1 MKNEVRHLSIID
13 TLITDRTQADVDRVL
28 TLSAKGWAAM
38 TAAEREEFEAG
49 MKGAYNATDL
59 NRVNA
64 AMEYLESRLVAMGYT
79 GGYYQRVKVPHKQ
92 SGGGSVLPEGYTQ
105 VAYIQSGGTQYVDTG
120 FKPNQD
126 TRVVMDF
133 ELLSVTGQY
142 ADPIFGVRTS
152 ASAAGYYFWASG
164 TAVATEQYQS
174 GYNNSSTY
182 PAVTRVGRH
191 TVDKNK
197 NVTTVDGVTTE
208 AAYAA
213 FTTAWNMLLFQSYN
227 NGNLYSQT
235 TKMRLYSCQIY
246 DNGQLIRDYIPC
258 IDPSGEVGL
267 YDTVDGLFYG
277 NEGTGAFVAGP
288 DVNPE
293 PIGGNDEHTLL
304 LLHGDS
310 LEDSSQNQVPISNS
324 GVVVSAAQSKF
335 GGSSLYFNGSSAYLT
350 ASSNGFNFGEGN
362 FTFDWWEYCTGNSA
376 TRFALSISGG
386 CGGICA
392 GGSLDTNRL
401 YLSSSGTTWDL
412 INGQAALSK
421 TANTWVHWAVVR
433 DGGSLKTYRNGT
445 LFWSGTI
452 SGSIYWNGTGLVVGS
467 FLYDASH
474 YFGGY
479 FDEFRVSDIARWTE
493 DFTPPSSPYT
503 EPVEP
508 EPELDPYTWYVSDIP
523 TPEALEAYLDNVRR
537 FRSAKPL
544 FATTPQVPDD
554 MELATIDEW
563 NDIEQI
569 LVDIEISLI
578 SIAKAAIYAGTPYI
592 FAGGPMIYATGG

>member
-1 MKNEVRHLSIID
+1 MSIID
-13 TLITDRTQADVDRVL
+13 TLITDRTQADVNRVL

-49 MKGAYNATDL
+49 MKGSYNATDL

-64 AMEYLESRLVAMGYT
+64 AMEYLDTRLKAMGYT
-79 GGYYQRVKVPHKQ
+79 GGYYQRVKVPHQQ

-105 VAYIQSGGTQYVDTG
+105 VEYIQSSGTQYVDTG

-152 ASAAGYYFWASG
+152 ASSNGYYFWATGTSG
-164 TAVATEQYQS
+164 ADQYQS
-174 GYNNSSTY
+174 GYNNGSTY

-235 TKMRLYSCQIY
+235 TKMRLYSCQTY
-246 DNGQLIRDYIPC
+246 DNDALIRDYLPC
-258 IDPSGEVGL
+258 IDPSGEAGL
-267 YDTVDGLFYG
+267 YDIVNGAFYG
-277 NEGTGAFVAGP
+277 NDGTGAFVAGP
-288 DVNPE
+288 PVNPKLPDGYKRLKYIQANGTQFVDTGFKPNQNTAVYMHAKMVE
-293 PIGGNDEHTLL
+293 ASSYPSLFGARNNTSQMYWLYHNNGNSTPSDAFIVRVNATSH
-304 LLHGDS
+304 
-310 LEDSSQNQVPISNS
+310 N
-324 GVVVSAAQSKF
+324 VSAPF
-335 GGSSLYFNGSSAYLT
+335 GDEQLFFITNDQGGVGDDTVS
-350 ASSNGFNFGEGN
+350 
-362 FTFDWWEYCTGNSA
+362 FD
-376 TRFALSISGG
+376 
-386 CGGICA
+386 
-392 GGSLDTNRL
+392 
-401 YLSSSGTTWDL
+401 SGTFQSSYNMYLFGVNNRNALQYPADMQLMDCMIYDGNTFIRNYVPCETPDGDIGLYDL
-412 INGQAALSK
+412 VTNEFYGNA
-421 TANTWVHWAVVR
+421 
-433 DGGSLKTYRNGT
+433 
-445 LFWSGTI
+445 
-452 SGSIYWNGTGLVVGS
+452 GTGA
-467 FLYDASH
+467 F
-474 YFGGY
+474 
-479 FDEFRVSDIARWTE
+479 IAGPEVTATI
-493 DFTPPSSPYT
+493 TPS
-503 EPVEP
+503 EP
-508 EPELDPYTWYVSDIP
+508 EEELDPYTWYKEDIP

-544 FATTPQVPDD
+544 FATTPQVPED
-554 MELATIDEW
+554 MVLATIEEW

-569 LVDIEISLI
+569 LVDIETSLI

>member
-1 MKNEVRHLSIID
+1 MSIID
-13 TLITDRTQADVDRVL
+13 TLITDRTQADVNRVL

-38 TAAEREEFEAG
+38 TAAEREEFAAG

-105 VAYIQSGGTQYVDTG
+105 VEYIQSSGTQYLDTG

-174 GYNNSSTY
+174 GYNNGSTY

-246 DNGQLIRDYIPC
+246 DNGQLIRDYLPC
-258 IDPSGEVGL
+258 IDPSGEAGL
-267 YDTVDGLFYG
+267 YDIVNGAFYG
-277 NEGTGAFVAGP
+277 NAGSGSFLSAPVPADLP
-288 DVNPE
+288 D
-293 PIGGNDEHTLL
+293 GYT
-304 LLHGDS
+304 
-310 LEDSSQNQVPISNS
+310 QV
-324 GVVVSAAQSKF
+324 
-335 GGSSLYFNGSSAYLT
+335 
-350 ASSNGFNFGEGN
+350 
-362 FTFDWWEYCTGNSA
+362 EY
-376 TRFALSISGG
+376 IQ
-386 CGGICA
+386 
-392 GGSLDTNRL
+392 
-401 YLSSSGTTWDL
+401 SSGTQYIDTGFKPNNNTRVLFKMEL
-412 INGQAALSK
+412 IGTFTSYKYMFGARSSTSSQDQYAIDFPDSSTIRSIFSTGVKSLAISTPTLIVDQNKNVCTVNGESM
-421 TANTWVHWAVVR
+421 TNANSVFQTGYSAFIFDKSTSGNSTIPVSAKLFYCQIY
-433 DGGSLKTYRNGT
+433 DNGT
-445 LFWSGTI
+445 LIRDYIPCETPDGEVGPYDLVTKEFYGNSGT
-452 SGSIYWNGTGLVVGS
+452 GT
-467 FLYDASH
+467 F
-474 YFGGY
+474 
-479 FDEFRVSDIARWTE
+479 IAGPE
-493 DFTPPSSPYT
+493 IAAPDTPN
-503 EPVEP
+503 EPAE
-508 EPELDPYTWYVSDIP
+508 ELDPYTWYKEDIP

-544 FATTPQVPDD
+544 FATTPQVPED
-554 MELATIDEW
+554 MVLATIDEW

-569 LVDIEISLI
+569 LVDIETSLI

-592 FAGGPMIYATGG
+592 FSGGPMIYATGG

>member
-1 MKNEVRHLSIID
+1 MSIID
-13 TLITDRTQADVDRVL
+13 TLITDRTQADVNRAL
-28 TLSAKGWAAM
+28 ALSAKGWAAM
-38 TAAEREEFEAG
+38 TAAEREEFAAG
-49 MKGAYNATDL
+49 MKGTYNATDL

-64 AMEYLESRLVAMGYT
+64 AMEYLDTRLKAMGYT
-79 GGYYQRVKVPHKQ
+79 GGYYQRVKVPHQQ

-105 VAYIQSGGTQYVDTG
+105 VAYIQSDGNQYVDTG

-174 GYNNSSTY
+174 GYNSGSTY

-235 TKMRLYSCQIY
+235 TKMRLYSCQTY
-246 DNGQLIRDYIPC
+246 DNDTFIRDYIPC

-277 NEGTGAFVAGP
+277 NDGTGAFVAGP
-288 DVNPE
+288 AYGDYRYLKMQINAIRSSGGIQMSEIRLVNDDGSFFQWPSSTNVQSD
-293 PIGGNDEHTLL
+293 IGASSGSEGPGNLIDGLL
-304 LLHGDS
+304 TTKYYTPS
-310 LEDSSQNQVPISNS
+310 FWP
-324 GVVVSAAQSKF
+324 
-335 GGSSLYFNGSSAYLT
+335 GGSITIDL
-350 ASSNGFNFGEGN
+350 GEG
-362 FTFDWWEYCTGNSA
+362 EYVNLLE
-376 TRFALSISGG
+376 F
-386 CGGICA
+386 
-392 GGSLDTNRL
+392 
-401 YLSSSGTTWDL
+401 
-412 INGQAALSK
+412 SK
-421 TANTWVHWAVVR
+421 WQYYTANDMPDRDPVSFSFQVSNDGDIWSVVDDVTGEDITQDR
-433 DGGSLKTYRNGT
+433 EALAYTGSTT
-445 LFWSGTI
+445 TI
-452 SGSIYWNGTGLVVGS
+452 
-467 FLYDASH
+467 F
-474 YFGGY
+474 
-479 FDEFRVSDIARWTE
+479 
-493 DFTPPSSPYT
+493 PQSP
-503 EPVEP
+503 EA
-508 EPELDPYTWYVSDIP
+508 ELDPYTWYKEDIP
-523 TPEALEAYLDNVRR
+523 TPEAMEEYLDNVRR
-537 FRSAKPL
+537 FRSAKPP
-544 FATTPQVPDD
+544 FATTPQVPED
-554 MELATIDEW
+554 MVLATIDEW

-569 LVDIEISLI
+569 LVDIETSLI

>member
-1 MKNEVRHLSIID
+1 MSIID
-13 TLITDRTQADVDRVL
+13 TLITDRTQADVNRAL
-28 TLSAKGWAAM
+28 ALSAKGWAAM
-38 TAAEREEFEAG
+38 TAAEREEFAAG

-64 AMEYLESRLVAMGYT
+64 AMEYLDTRLKAMGYT
-79 GGYYQRVKVPHKQ
+79 GGYYQRVKVPHQQ
-92 SGGGSVLPEGYTQ
+92 SGGSVLPEGYTQ
-105 VAYIQSGGTQYVDTG
+105 VEYIQSSGTQYVDTG

-133 ELLSVTGQY
+133 ELLSINGQY

-152 ASAAGYYFWASG
+152 ATANAYYLWCPG
-164 TAVATEQYQS
+164 TASSNERYQS
-174 GYNNSSTY
+174 GYNNGSTY

-235 TKMRLYSCQIY
+235 TKMRLYSCQTY
-246 DNGQLIRDYIPC
+246 DNDTLIRDYIPC

-277 NEGTGAFVAGP
+277 NEGTGAFIAGP
-288 DVNPE
+288 QIV
-293 PIGGNDEHTLL
+293 
-304 LLHGDS
+304 S
-310 LEDSSQNQVPISNS
+310 LPAGYKQLEYIKSS
-324 GVVVSAAQSKF
+324 GVQWIETGVDPDQDTVLSIDMQLNSDVTADCYPFAVYGTTNRFFVKF
-335 GGSSLYFNGSSAYLT
+335 TNNLYQGGLATTWFRTTGYSGDAHARLTLTLGAGDFTVGGSTQHLTDSAFTVGATLPLFAQKNNGEVSGFTEMTVYSCKIDGIRNYIPCETPDGEVGLYDLATKEFY
-350 ASSNGFNFGEGN
+350 GN
-362 FTFDWWEYCTGNSA
+362 A
-376 TRFALSISGG
+376 
-386 CGGICA
+386 
-392 GGSLDTNRL
+392 
-401 YLSSSGTTWDL
+401 
-412 INGQAALSK
+412 
-421 TANTWVHWAVVR
+421 
-433 DGGSLKTYRNGT
+433 
-445 LFWSGTI
+445 
-452 SGSIYWNGTGLVVGS
+452 GTGA
-467 FLYDASH
+467 F
-474 YFGGY
+474 
-479 FDEFRVSDIARWTE
+479 IAGPE
-493 DFTPPSSPYT
+493 IAAPDTPN
-503 EPVEP
+503 EPAE
-508 EPELDPYTWYVSDIP
+508 ELDPYTWYKEDIP

-544 FATTPQVPDD
+544 FSTTPQVPED
-554 MELATIDEW
+554 MVLATIDEW

-569 LVDIEISLI
+569 LVDIETSLI

>member
-1 MKNEVRHLSIID
+1 MSIID
-13 TLITDRTQADVDRVL
+13 DLITDRTESDVNRVHEL
-28 TLSAKGWAAM
+28 ARKWVDGEWTGTTSELSEWYS
-38 TAAEREEFEAG
+38 G

-64 AMEYLESRLVAMGYT
+64 AMEYLDTRLKAMGYT
-79 GGYYQRVKVPHKQ
+79 GGYYQRVKVPHQQ

-105 VAYIQSGGTQYVDTG
+105 VEYIKSSGTQYVDTGVSANQNIGFEIDFATDNAVSTSGYGTIFGALESASNRFALSTYPDAQHGGFGYGASMYDPYITTGQRMTLSLLDGKLTTPNGEQTIPDQTFSINTSIAVFGRKDVSGGVVELSSDTIYRLKFYGAGTLIRDYIPCIDPSGEVGLYDTVDGLFYGNEGAGSFLAGPVVYAQLPEGYTPLKYIEADGTQYIDTG

-174 GYNNSSTY
+174 GYNNGSTY

-208 AAYAA
+208 ATYAA
-213 FTTAWNMLLFQSYN
+213 FTTAWNMLLVQSYN

-235 TKMRLYSCQIY
+235 THMRLYSCQVY
-246 DNGQLIRDYIPC
+246 DNGAIARIYIPC
-258 IDPSGEVGL
+258 EAPGGDIGL
-267 YDTVDGLFYG
+267 YDLVTKEFYG
-277 NEGTGAFVAGP
+277 NAGTSAFIAGP
-288 DVNPE
+288 EVEAPDTPDA
-293 PIGGNDEHTLL
+293 P
-304 LLHGDS
+304 
-310 LEDSSQNQVPISNS
+310 
-324 GVVVSAAQSKF
+324 
-335 GGSSLYFNGSSAYLT
+335 
-350 ASSNGFNFGEGN
+350 GE
-362 FTFDWWEYCTGNSA
+362 
-376 TRFALSISGG
+376 
-386 CGGICA
+386 
-392 GGSLDTNRL
+392 
-401 YLSSSGTTWDL
+401 
-412 INGQAALSK
+412 
-421 TANTWVHWAVVR
+421 
-433 DGGSLKTYRNGT
+433 
-445 LFWSGTI
+445 
-452 SGSIYWNGTGLVVGS
+452 
-467 FLYDASH
+467 
-474 YFGGY
+474 
-479 FDEFRVSDIARWTE
+479 
-493 DFTPPSSPYT
+493 
-503 EPVEP
+503 
-508 EPELDPYTWYVSDIP
+508 ELDPYTWYVSDIP

>member
-1 MKNEVRHLSIID
+1 MSIID
-13 TLITDRTQADVDRVL
+13 TLITDRTQADVNRVL

-38 TAAEREEFEAG
+38 TAAEKEEFEAG
-49 MKGAYNATDL
+49 MKGAYKATDL

-64 AMEYLESRLVAMGYT
+64 AMEYLDTRLKAMGYT

-133 ELLSVTGQY
+133 ELLSINGQY

-152 ASAAGYYFWASG
+152 ATANAYYLWCPG
-164 TAVATEQYQS
+164 TASSNERYQS
-174 GYNNSSTY
+174 GYNNGSTY

-235 TKMRLYSCQIY
+235 TKMRLYSCQTY
-246 DNGQLIRDYIPC
+246 DNDALIRDYIPC
-258 IDPSGEVGL
+258 ETPDGEVGL
-267 YDTVDGLFYG
+267 YDLVTREFYG
-277 NEGTGAFVAGP
+277 NAGTGAFIAGP
-288 DVNPE
+288 EVEAPDTPDE
-293 PIGGNDEHTLL
+293 PGG
-304 LLHGDS
+304 
-310 LEDSSQNQVPISNS
+310 
-324 GVVVSAAQSKF
+324 
-335 GGSSLYFNGSSAYLT
+335 
-350 ASSNGFNFGEGN
+350 
-362 FTFDWWEYCTGNSA
+362 
-376 TRFALSISGG
+376 
-386 CGGICA
+386 
-392 GGSLDTNRL
+392 
-401 YLSSSGTTWDL
+401 
-412 INGQAALSK
+412 
-421 TANTWVHWAVVR
+421 
-433 DGGSLKTYRNGT
+433 
-445 LFWSGTI
+445 
-452 SGSIYWNGTGLVVGS
+452 
-467 FLYDASH
+467 
-474 YFGGY
+474 
-479 FDEFRVSDIARWTE
+479 
-493 DFTPPSSPYT
+493 
-503 EPVEP
+503 
-508 EPELDPYTWYVSDIP
+508 ELDPYTWYVSDIP

-544 FATTPQVPDD
+544 FATTPQVPEDIV
-554 MELATIDEW
+554 LATIEEW

-569 LVDIEISLI
+569 LVDIETSLT

>member
-1 MKNEVRHLSIID
+1 MSIID
-13 TLITDRTQADVDRVL
+13 TLITDRSQSDVDRAL

-38 TAAEREEFEAG
+38 TAAEKEEFEAG

-79 GGYYQRVKVPHKQ
+79 GGYYQRVKVPHQQ

-105 VAYIQSGGTQYVDTG
+105 VEYIQSSGTQYVDTG

-133 ELLSVTGQY
+133 ELLSINGQY
-142 ADPIFGVRTS
+142 ADPIFGVRTL
-152 ASAAGYYFWASG
+152 ATANAYYLWCPG
-164 TAVATEQYQS
+164 TASSNEQYQS
-174 GYNNSSTY
+174 GYNNGSTY

-235 TKMRLYSCQIY
+235 TKMRLYSCQTY
-246 DNGQLIRDYIPC
+246 DNDTLIRDYIPC

-288 DVNPE
+288 QVVALPDGYKQLEYIQSDGDQYVDTGLKPNQDTRTIMDLLVSSENTGTVSPFGERDENASGAPE
-293 PIGGNDEHTLL
+293 AYVVWGMNGGATVRSDY
-304 LLHGDS
+304 
-310 LEDSSQNQVPISNS
+310 
-324 GVVVSAAQSKF
+324 F
-335 GGSSLYFNGSSAYLT
+335 GNAV
-350 ASSNGFNFGEGN
+350 SSNTSIKGQRVTIDKNKNVCTIGATTITNTAGTGQAGYN
-362 FTFDWWEYCTGNSA
+362 LYLLACNQMGTGQYGITGN
-376 TRFALSISGG
+376 
-386 CGGICA
+386 
-392 GGSLDTNRL
+392 L
-401 YLSSSGTTWDL
+401 YLCRIYGD
-412 INGQAALSK
+412 
-421 TANTWVHWAVVR
+421 
-433 DGGSLKTYRNGT
+433 D
-445 LFWSGTI
+445 TI
-452 SGSIYWNGTGLVVGS
+452 SRDYVPCQAPDGDVGLYDLVTREFYGNAGTGA
-467 FLYDASH
+467 F
-474 YFGGY
+474 
-479 FDEFRVSDIARWTE
+479 IAGPE
-493 DFTPPSSPYT
+493 VEAPDTPD
-503 EPVEP
+503 EP
-508 EPELDPYTWYVSDIP
+508 EEALDPYTWYKEDIP
-523 TPEALEAYLDNVRR
+523 TPEAMEAYLDNVRR
-537 FRSAKPL
+537 FRSAKAL
-544 FATTPQVPDD
+544 FATTPQVPED
-554 MELATIDEW
+554 MVLATIEEW

-569 LVDIEISLI
+569 LVDIETSLI